1 MVLLYCLLVGISGIM
16 IMRRRLAQFFENC
29 SSFLLRGTY
38 AWLSKLRISR
48 A

>member
-29 SSFLLRGTY
+29 SSFFCRYLRL
-38 AWLSKLRISR
+38 AVEVENF
-48 A
+48 